1 MGDEDFFKDY
11 PPVAPDGADSSN
23 AAINLGPP
31 PGAAGDGSNPFG
43 AGDDANPFGAGDD
56 AEPLAAEHASPGARS
71 ASSGG
76 AGAASASASEEEEKE
91 EVVEE
96 CAAVVAWREQF
107 ARRLEEK
114 AAAEREGKAERTAA
128 ARETIMKMH
137 SAWEKR
143 CEGTREANA
152 EREKEIL
159 RERDGVLARMSKPG
173 EPPNWSIVPELCDVS
188 GKFKEGQRDTSRM
201 RQVLLKL
208 KTT

>member
-11 PPVAPDGADSSN
+11 PPVAPDGVDSSN
-23 AAINLGPP
+23 VTINLGAPS
-31 PGAAGDGSNPFG
+31 GAAGDDSYPFG

-56 AEPLAAEHASPGARS
+56 AELLATERASPGARS
-71 ASSGG
+71 ASSG
-76 AGAASASASEEEEKE
+76 ASSASASEEEEKE

-137 SAWEKR
+137 AAWEKR
-143 CEGTREANA
+143 CEGSREANA
-152 EREKEIL
+152 EREKEML
-159 RERDGVLARMSKPG
+159 RERDSVLARMSKPG

-188 GKFKEGQRDTSRM
+188 GKFKPGQRDTSRM